1 MCSRSRLL
9 NVFLHGFGHRYT
21 NAQGIA
27 NVTFEVT
34 SVPTDQNNLTFV
46 IEALTIGETSLC
58 MLQLEAFAG
67 SFQPCVCPVWRGRN
81 VMHSMLCW
89 HMPSNEYLI

>member
-1 MCSRSRLL
+1 MC
-9 NVFLHGFGHRYT
+9 FLHGFGHRYT

-46 IEALTIGETSLC
+46 IEALTIGESDVVVRSACFNWKL
-58 MLQLEAFAG
+58 LLGHF
-67 SFQPCVCPVWRGRN
+67 SPVSVRFGEGE
-81 VMHSMLCW
+81 M
-89 HMPSNEYLI
+89 